1 MYIFQIR
8 VFTNMDNII
17 GHALIIYNDLTRK
30 KGARER
36 EREIERAGQSYMNE
50 IYIRSK

>member
-17 GHALIIYNDLTRK
+17 EHAFIIYNDLT
-30 KGARER
+30 RER